1 MLKELLSDIIK
12 IDDILIIVR
21 NDGAIIEMRSNSLN
35 IRQKEKWITIGDN
48 DGPCHMHIDSSLIT
62 EARFVQEKRTDR
74 TSYSIR
80 FFDKDGEK
88 RFSTVFAKMYDE
100 KLNLNP
106 QRKKLYDDLF
116 EKYGSQQTIKF
127 VQELSN

>member
-80 FFDKDGEK
+80 FFDKEGEK

-116 EKYGSQQTIKF
+116 EKHGSQQTIKF